1 MQCLFPPFSEVS
13 DLLIHRSSHA
23 RESTGA
29 GSTRPIRGPRDIWQT
44 AEVTDSSWNLPI
56 QPPIEPMLAKLAR
69 KIPTAPGGEAAWL
82 FEPKWDG
89 FRCIVFRDGDRIE
102 LFSRNKRPLARYF
115 PELIEP
121 LLAATPRRCVID
133 GEIVVPDHRDHGLDF
148 DALLQRI
155 HPAESRINRLA
166 AETPSEFVA
175 FDVLAIGDTSLIA
188 EPMLERRS
196 RLVQTITINS
206 TVRLTPASTDV
217 AMAEEWFGRFE
228 GAGLDGVIAKP
239 VDGTYELGKRSLVK
253 VKHQRTADCAVP
265 GYRIHKDGKGVG
277 SLLLGLYGDDGSMRS
292 VGVAAAF
299 TVKRRAELLDELA
312 PRLHGALDGHPWV
325 DWAEWQ
331 EEKRVADAE
340 RESAGKAS
348 TPSAGS
354 RWNAGKD
361 LSFVPIRMGLV
372 AEVAFG
378 QLEGGRFRHGVK
390 LLRWRPDR
398 TPDSCTYDQLD
409 VADPV
414 KFDDLF

>member
-1 MQCLFPPFSEVS
+1 MPEPDV
-13 DLLIHRSSHA
+13 
-23 RESTGA
+23 
-29 GSTRPIRGPRDIWQT
+29 WQT
-44 AEVTDSSWNLPI
+44 DRVIDRPWNLPI
-56 QPPIEPMLAKLAR
+56 QPPIDPMLAKLAR
-69 KIPTAPGGEAAWL
+69 KIPTASDGEPGWL

-115 PELIEP
+115 PELVAP
-121 LLAATPRRCVID
+121 LLEAIPERCVVD

-175 FDVLAIGDTSLIA
+175 FDVLAIGDESLVDQT
-188 EPMLERRS
+188 MTERRS
-196 RLVQTITINS
+196 RLTDLLVAND
-206 TVRLTPASTDV
+206 TVRLTPASTDR

-239 VDGTYELGKRSLVK
+239 VDGTYEMGKRSLVK

-265 GYRIHKDGKGVG
+265 GYRMHKDGNGVG
-277 SLLLGLYGDDGSMRS
+277 SLLLGLYADDGSLRS

-312 PRLHGALDGHPWV
+312 PRLDGALEDHPWV
-325 DWAEWQ
+325 EWAEWHDAN
-331 EEKRVADAE
+331 RTADD
-340 RESAGKAS
+340 K
-348 TPSAGS
+348 PSSPSGGS

-378 QLEGGRFRHGVK
+378 QLEGGRFRHGVTF
-390 LLRWRPDR
+390 LRWRPDR
-398 TPDSCTYDQLD
+398 RPESCTYDQLD

>member
-1 MQCLFPPFSEVS
+1 MT
-13 DLLIHRSSHA
+13 D
-23 RESTGA
+23 
-29 GSTRPIRGPRDIWQT
+29 RP
-44 AEVTDSSWNLPI
+44 WNLPI
-56 QPPIEPMLAKLAR
+56 QPPIDPMLAKLAR
-69 KIPTAPGGEAAWL
+69 KIPTASDGDAGWL

-115 PELIEP
+115 PELIGP
-121 LLAATPRRCVID
+121 LLAATPERCIVD
-133 GEIVVPDHRDHGLDF
+133 GEIVVPDAGDHGLDF

-166 AETPSEFVA
+166 AETPAEFVA
-175 FDVLAIGDTSLIA
+175 FDVLAVGDETLVDHT
-188 EPMLERRS
+188 MTERRS
-196 RLVQTITINS
+196 RLTDLLAVNDI
-206 TVRLTPASTDV
+206 VRLTPASTDR
-217 AMAEEWFGRFE
+217 AMAEDWFGRFE

-239 VDGTYELGKRSLVK
+239 VDGTYEMGKRSLVK

-265 GYRIHKDGKGVG
+265 GYRVHKDGNGVG
-277 SLLLGLYGDDGSMRS
+277 SLLLGLYADDGSLRS

-299 TVKRRAELLDELA
+299 TAKRRTELLDELA
-312 PRLHGALDGHPWV
+312 PRLDGALDDHPWV

-331 EEKRVADAE
+331 EAKRVADAE
-340 RESAGKAS
+340 REAVGKPA

-390 LLRWRPDR
+390 FLRWRPDR
-398 TPDSCTYDQLD
+398 LPESCTYDQLD